1 MRFEGETARKGIE
14 WVHRV
19 PVYRFRGQLL
29 PLVDLNRKLGLPDR
43 SPDDAVNIVVVR
55 ADERSF
61 GFVVDRILDIAQA
74 TVELGAPG
82 RRARLRGEGQ
92 PEFGLL
98 AEIARSH
105 HERWDGTGYPDR
117 LSKTEIPL
125 SARVVGILS
134 VYEALRCRRPHRPAI
149 GHASATRLIVSES
162 PGEFDPVLVT
172 AFESASTNIANIH
185 SSIRDETSSF

>member
-19 PVYRFRGQLL
+19 PVYRLRGQLL

-43 SPDDAVNIVVVR
+43 SPDD
-55 ADERSF
+55 DERSF
-61 GFVVDRILDIAQA
+61 GLVVDRILDIAEA

-117 LSKTEIPL
+117 LSKTEIPP

-149 GHASATRLIVSES
+149 GHASATRLIVTES

-172 AFESASTNIANIH
+172 AFESASTNIAHIH
-185 SSIRDETSSF
+185 SSIRDETSSL